1 MDCTPYPKQ
10 QVFHKNT
17 EKYKK
22 PDVKINFYYLN

>member
-1 MDCTPYPKQ
+1 MPYQKQ

-22 PDVKINFYYLN
+22 PDVQINFYYLN